1 MTPGDGKPMLSGV
14 KVVDLTSVV
23 FGPYATQTLADL
35 GADVIKVES
44 PPAGDVFRW
53 AGKPGATPGMG
64 PGFMA
69 LNRGKQ
75 SVVLDL
81 KNPDDLAVM
90 MALLADA
97 DVFVSNV
104 RGQGMERLGLDYDSV
119 RRVRPDIIYVH
130 CVGFGQDG
138 PYADLPA
145 YDDVIQAASGA
156 TSLSKR
162 VDGGAAPRFIPSLI
176 ADKVSGL
183 HGVYA
188 VLAALIHRMRTGEGQ
203 LVEVPMLEAFTHFIL
218 LEHLGGMTFDPPN
231 APSCYARQVD
241 PNRQPFPTSDGYVAI
256 AAYGDRHWLALFEL
270 LGASAFLEQPALA
283 TTPDRFRNMAL
294 MYREVARLTPGL
306 TTAELLVRC
315 EAANLPARA
324 ARDVDDIMDD
334 PHLHATGFFQRRTHP
349 SEGDYF
355 EMRPPVKFGAA
366 PVREAS
372 LPPQLDEQG
381 ARIRAGEGLSDAG

>member
-35 GADVIKVES
+35 GAEVIKVES

-53 AGKPGATPGMG
+53 AGKPAATPGMG

-69 LNRGKQ
+69 INRGKQ

-81 KNPDDLAVM
+81 KNSDDLAVM

-119 RRVRPDIIYVH
+119 RRVRSDIIYVH

-162 VDGGAAPRFIPSLI
+162 VDGGTAPRFIPSLI

-270 LGASAFLEQPALA
+270 LGASAFLQQPALA

-334 PHLHATGFFQRRTHP
+334 PHLHATGFFQRRAHP

>member
-35 GADVIKVES
+35 GAEVIKVES

-53 AGKPGATPGMG
+53 AGKPAATPGMG

-69 LNRGKQ
+69 INRGKQ

-119 RRVRPDIIYVH
+119 RRVRSDIIYVH

-145 YDDVIQAASGA
+145 YDDVIQAASA
-156 TSLSKR
+156 RPACPSAST
-162 VDGGAAPRFIPSLI
+162 AAPRPASSRRSSRTRYRGCTAFMPCSQPS
-176 ADKVSGL
+176 S
-183 HGVYA
+183 
-188 VLAALIHRMRTGEGQ
+188 TGCAQARGNWSKCRCWRR
-203 LVEVPMLEAFTHFIL
+203 LRIS
-218 LEHLGGMTFDPPN
+218 
-231 APSCYARQVD
+231 SCS
-241 PNRQPFPTSDGYVAI
+241 NI
-256 AAYGDRHWLALFEL
+256 W
-270 LGASAFLEQPALA
+270 
-283 TTPDRFRNMAL
+283 
-294 MYREVARLTPGL
+294 
-306 TTAELLVRC
+306 
-315 EAANLPARA
+315 
-324 ARDVDDIMDD
+324 
-334 PHLHATGFFQRRTHP
+334 
-349 SEGDYF
+349 
-355 EMRPPVKFGAA
+355 
-366 PVREAS
+366 
-372 LPPQLDEQG
+372 
-381 ARIRAGEGLSDAG
+381 AG

>member
-162 VDGGAAPRFIPSLI
+162 VDGGTAPRFIPSLI

-270 LGASAFLEQPALA
+270 LGASAFLQQPALA

-334 PHLHATGFFQRRTHP
+334 PHLHATGFFQRRAHP

>member
-35 GADVIKVES
+35 GAEVIKVES

-53 AGKPGATPGMG
+53 AGKPAATPGMG

-69 LNRGKQ
+69 INRGKQ

-119 RRVRPDIIYVH
+119 RRVRSDIIYVH

-162 VDGGAAPRFIPSLI
+162 VDGGTAPRFIPSLI

-270 LGASAFLEQPALA
+270 LGASAFLQQPALA

-334 PHLHATGFFQRRTHP
+334 PHLHATGFFQRRAHP

-381 ARIRAGEGLSDAG
+381 AR

>member
-35 GADVIKVES
+35 GAEVIKVES

-53 AGKPGATPGMG
+53 AGKPAATPGMG

-69 LNRGKQ
+69 INRGKQ

-119 RRVRPDIIYVH
+119 RRVRSDIIYVH

-162 VDGGAAPRFIPSLI
+162 VDGGTAPRFIPSLI

-270 LGASAFLEQPALA
+270 LGASAFLQQPALA

-334 PHLHATGFFQRRTHP
+334 PHLHATGFFQRRAHP

>member
-1 MTPGDGKPMLSGV
+1 
-14 KVVDLTSVV
+14 
-23 FGPYATQTLADL
+23 
-35 GADVIKVES
+35 
-44 PPAGDVFRW
+44 
-53 AGKPGATPGMG
+53 
-64 PGFMA
+64 
-69 LNRGKQ
+69 
-75 SVVLDL
+75 
-81 KNPDDLAVM
+81 
-90 MALLADA
+90 
-97 DVFVSNV
+97 
-104 RGQGMERLGLDYDSV
+104 
-119 RRVRPDIIYVH
+119 
-130 CVGFGQDG
+130 
-138 PYADLPA
+138 
-145 YDDVIQAASGA
+145 
-156 TSLSKR
+156 
-162 VDGGAAPRFIPSLI
+162 
-176 ADKVSGL
+176 
-183 HGVYA
+183 
-188 VLAALIHRMRTGEGQ
+188 
-203 LVEVPMLEAFTHFIL
+203 
-218 LEHLGGMTFDPPN
+218 MTFDPPN

>member
-1 MTPGDGKPMLSGV
+1 MTAGDGKPMLSGV
-14 KVVDLTSVV
+14 KVVDMTSVV

-35 GADVIKVES
+35 GAEVVKIEA

-64 PGFMA
+64 PGFLA

-81 KNPDDLAVM
+81 KQAADLATM
-90 MALLADA
+90 TALLADA

-104 RGQGMERLGLDYDSV
+104 RGQAIDRLGLDYDSV
-119 RRVRPDIIYVH
+119 RAIRPDIIYVH

-183 HGVYA
+183 HAAYA

-203 LVEVPMLEAFTHFIL
+203 LVEVPMLEAFTHFML
-218 LEHLGGMTFDPPN
+218 LEHLGGLTFDPPN
-231 APSCYARQVD
+231 GPSCYARQVD
-241 PNRQPFPTSDGYVAI
+241 PNRQPFPTSDGHVAI
-256 AAYGDRHWLALFEL
+256 AAYGDRHWLALFAL

-283 TTPDRFRNMAL
+283 TTADRFHNMAL
-294 MYREVARLTPGL
+294 MYHEVARLTPML
-306 TTAELLVRC
+306 TTAELLARC
-315 EAANLPARA
+315 EAANLPARQ

-334 PHLHATGFFQRRTHP
+334 PHLQAVGFFERRTHA

-355 EMRPPVKFGAA
+355 DMRPPVKFGAMPERRA
-366 PVREAS
+366 D
-372 LPPQLDEQG
+372 PPPKLDEQG
-381 ARIRAGEGLSDAG
+381 AAIRQRDPQ

>member
-188 VLAALIHRMRTGEGQ
+188 VLAALIHHMRTGEGQ

-241 PNRQPFPTSDGYVAI
+241 PSRQPFPTSDGYVAI